1 MSHEAGERGVSGE
14 MLSAVSKK
22 KSNEKC
28 KQSDIFMMSNSKF
41 EDRAVARLVHLQ
53 ARPLEISRLFPSF
66 CSAILGIFALVF
78 GLRSFPDCN

>member
-1 MSHEAGERGVSGE
+1 

-22 KSNEKC
+22 KPGEQWC

-41 EDRAVARLVHLQ
+41 EDRAVARLVHLE

-66 CSAILGIFALVF
+66 CSAILVIFALVF
-78 GLRSFPDCN
+78 GLTSFHDCN